1 MAQLILKRGS
11 PSRRRADDYD
21 VLENGGVVGRIFFL
35 DARKAAPKCG
45 RAAIAGISSARLT
58 AMRRHARLRWQRS
71 LRAGG
76 RVTRGQRPFPLRRGT
91 NQICCHTLPPN
102 WKQPRRPLSSGASS
116 CQEKP
121 RRLGSA
127 RRGPFGGRLRQELN
141 GIGAEHL
148 VALCH
153 AGTQPRVCSATGASR
168 IINFTEV
175 LPFHHISELR
185 RDGSQTEIGGLP
197 NPNWRLWG

>member
-1 MAQLILKRGS
+1 MWASGHSGHIK
-11 PSRRRADDYD
+11 
-21 VLENGGVVGRIFFL
+21 
-35 DARKAAPKCG
+35 
-45 RAAIAGISSARLT
+45 RAAHGYAETREA
-58 AMRRHARLRWQRS
+58 AMAAFAKSWRREW
-71 LRAGG
+71 RAGNG
-76 RVTRGQRPFPLRRGT
+76 PFLCGRGT
-91 NQICCHTLPPN
+91 NQICCHTLSPD

-127 RRGPFGGRLRQELN
+127 RRGPFGGRLQQELN